1 MAKVRKQEA
10 LDYHSQGKPGKIEVV
25 PTKPYSTQRDLSL
38 AYSPGV
44 AEPCLA
50 IAENKEDVYKYTS
63 KANLVAVISNGTAVL
78 GLGDIGP
85 EASKPVMEG
94 KGLLF
99 KIFADLDCFDIEVD
113 ATDVEKFIA
122 TVKAIAPTF
131 GGINLED
138 IKSPECFEIEKR
150 LKEELD
156 IPIMHDDQHGT
167 AIITTAGLINALELA
182 EKNIGD
188 VKIVVNGAGAS
199 AVSCAKLYI
208 ALGAKKE
215 NVVMLDS
222 KGVIKPSRGALSEQ
236 KAYFA
241 NEVEAS
247 SLEEA
252 IKDADVFLGLSKGNI
267 VSAEM
272 IKSMAANPI
281 VFACANPDPEI
292 AYETA
297 MASRDDIIMA
307 TGRSDHPNQVNNV
320 IGFPFIFRG
329 AMDVR
334 ATAINEEMKVAAVKA
349 IASLTKEIVPEE
361 VAKAYNIK
369 KLTFGREYII
379 PKPTDPRLISIVAPA
394 VAQAAIDSGVARH
407 PITDWELYKQELINR
422 MGYDSTIMQQA
433 ALRAKQSPKRVVFAE
448 ADNYK
453 VLKAAQLV
461 YDEGVATPILLG
473 DKNNILDLIKE
484 YQLDIE
490 DVEIIDTRSDEA
502 QAKRKEYGELLYQK
516 RNRRG
521 VTQYEADKIMR
532 SRNYFGSMMV
542 ENGEA
547 DVLITGVTRKYKDS
561 IRPSL
566 QTIGVD
572 KKIGRLAGMY
582 IVLTKN
588 NGPFFFADT
597 TINQNPSAQDLADIA
612 VLTNNAVKEFNIEP
626 RIAMLSYSN
635 FGSVEGESPNKV
647 REAVK
652 ILHDEHPEINVD
664 GDIQA
669 NFAVNPT
676 LLNEQ
681 FPFSKLCKKGANTLV
696 FPSLSSG
703 NIAYKLLQEMGN
715 LEVIGP
721 VLLGMNKSVHIMQL
735 GASVREIVNMTTLA
749 VVDAQVKENNKQ

>member
-1 MAKVRKQEA
+1 MAKLRKKEA
-10 LDYHSQGKPGKIEVV
+10 LDYHSNGKPGKIEVV

-44 AEPCLA
+44 AEPCIA
-50 IAENKEDVYKYTS
+50 ISKNKNDVYKYTAKS
-63 KANLVAVISNGTAVL
+63 NLVAVISNGTAVL

-113 ATDVEKFIA
+113 TTDVERFID
-122 TVKAIAPTF
+122 TVKAISPTF

-138 IKSPECFEIEKR
+138 IKAPECFEIERR
-150 LKEELD
+150 LKDELD

-167 AIITTAGLINALELA
+167 AIITTAGLLNALSLVGKDIE
-182 EKNIGD
+182 N
-188 VKIVVNGAGAS
+188 VKIIVNGAGAS

-208 ALGAKKE
+208 SLGAKKE
-215 NVVMLDS
+215 NILMLDS
-222 KGVIKPSRGALSEQ
+222 KGVIKPSRGNLTEQ

-241 NEVEAS
+241 NEVNAS
-247 SLEEA
+247 TLEEA
-252 IKDADVFLGLSKGNI
+252 IKDADVFLGLSRGNI
-267 VSAEM
+267 LSAEM
-272 IKSMAANPI
+272 VKTMASKPI

-292 AYETA
+292 SYDLAIN
-297 MASRDDIIMA
+297 SREDIILA

-329 AMDVR
+329 AMDVN
-334 ATAINEEMKVAAVKA
+334 ATTINEEMKIAAVKA
-349 IASLTKEIVPEE
+349 IADLAKEPVPEE
-361 VAKAYNIK
+361 VSKAYNLK
-369 KLTFGREYII
+369 NLVFGKEYII
-379 PKPTDPRLISIVAPA
+379 PKPTDPRLVSIVAPA
-394 VAQAAIDSGVARH
+394 VAKAAMESGVAQSE
-407 PITDWELYKQELINR
+407 IKNWDLYKQDLISR
-422 MGYDSTIMQQA
+422 MGYDSTVMQQVSF
-433 ALRAKQSPKRVVFAE
+433 RAKQNPKKVVFAE

-453 VLKAAQLV
+453 VLKAAQTV
-461 YDEGVATPILLG
+461 FDEGICEPILLG
-473 DKNNILDLIKE
+473 NTENITDLIQE
-484 YQLDIE
+484 YQLDLE
-490 DVEIIDTRSDEA
+490 GVKIIDTRSDEA
-502 QAKRKEYGELLYQK
+502 KAKIKEYSELLYQK

-521 VTQYEADKIMR
+521 VTRYEASKIMR

-547 DVLITGVTRKYKDS
+547 DALITGVTRKYKDS

-572 KKIGRLAGMY
+572 SAIGKLAGMY
-582 IVLTKN
+582 LVLTKN
-588 NGPFFFADT
+588 YGPYFFADT
-597 TINQNPSAQDLADIA
+597 TINQNPTAKDLADIA
-612 VLTNNAVKEFNIEP
+612 LLTHKAVKEFNIEP

-635 FGSVEGESPNKV
+635 FGSVEGKGPDRV

-652 ILHDEHPEINVD
+652 LLHDEYPEIIVD

-669 NFAVNPT
+669 NFAVNPD

-681 FPFSKLCKKGANTLV
+681 FPFSKLEGKRANTLV
-696 FPSLSSG
+696 FPNLSSG
-703 NIAYKLLQEMGN
+703 NISYKLLQHMGD

-749 VVDAQVKENNKQ
+749 VVDAQVKQIKK

>member
-1 MAKVRKQEA
+1 MAKLRKQEA
-10 LDYHSQGKPGKIEVV
+10 LDYHSQGKPGKIEVI

-50 IAENKEDVYKYTS
+50 IAENINDVYKYTS

-113 ATDVEKFIA
+113 ATDVDKFIE

-138 IKSPECFEIEKR
+138 IKAPECFEIERR

-182 EKNIGD
+182 EKKIEE

-215 NVVMLDS
+215 NIVMLDS
-222 KGVIKPSRGALSEQ
+222 KGVIKPSRGNLSEQ

-241 NEVEAS
+241 NEVEAAT
-247 SLEEA
+247 LEEA
-252 IKDADVFLGLSKGNI
+252 MKDADVFLGLSKGNI
-267 VSAEM
+267 VSQDM
-272 IKSMAANPI
+272 IKSMANNPI
-281 VFACANPDPEI
+281 VFACANPNPEI
-292 AYETA
+292 AYEKA

-334 ATAINEEMKVAAVKA
+334 ATAINEAMKVAAVKA

-369 KLTFGREYII
+369 KITFGREYII
-379 PKPTDPRLISIVAPA
+379 PKPTDPRLISVVAPA
-394 VAQAAIDSGVARH
+394 VAKAAIESGVARE
-407 PITDWELYKQELINR
+407 PITDWEQYKQDLINR

-433 ALRAKQSPKRVVFAE
+433 ALRAKQNPKRVVFAE

-473 DKNNILDLIKE
+473 DKENILDLIQE
-484 YQLDIE
+484 YKLDIE
-490 DVEIIDTRSDEA
+490 DVEIIDTRSEA
-502 QAKRKEYGELLYQK
+502 AKEKRKQYGDLLYQK

-572 KKIGRLAGMY
+572 KSIGRIAGMY
-582 IVLTKN
+582 IVLSKKF
-588 NGPFFFADT
+588 GPIFFADT
-597 TINQNPSAQDLADIA
+597 TINQNPSARDLAEIA
-612 VLTNNAVKEFNIEP
+612 VLTHNAVKEFNIEP

-635 FGSVEGESPNKV
+635 FGSVEGDSPNKV
-647 REAVK
+647 REAVR
-652 ILHDEHPEINVD
+652 ILHTEHREINVD
-664 GDIQA
+664 GDVQA
-669 NFAVNPT
+669 NFAVNPK

-681 FPFSKLCKKGANTLV
+681 FPFSKLGAKGANTLV
-696 FPSLSSG
+696 FPNLSSG
-703 NIAYKLLQEMGN
+703 NISYKLLQEMGE

-749 VVDAQVKENNKQ
+749 VVDAQVKQNKK